1 MKRTLLSIGL
11 TGAAVFTAVVLAS
24 AQTAGESDQDRR
36 APARVDQAQPGQV
49 GPGRGLGPAQGRGR
63 AQGMLGRGQ
72 GLGRGQ
78 AMLGRGQGRMGRGP
92 AMQGR
97 GPAMQGRGPATQGR
111 GAGAG
116 LAALNLTDDQR
127 AKITDLHRAERDQAA
142 ALQDQLEVARKALH
156 REIFADKRDSGR
168 INDLSG
174 SIAKLERQ
182 LADVHIRTASS
193 VADILTPEQRETM
206 RLRDE
211 RAGAGRG
218 PGPGGFG
225 PRGRGPGRQG
235 PGGR

>member
-11 TGAAVFTAVVLAS
+11 TGAAVFTAVVLAG

-36 APARVDQAQPGQV
+36 PPARVDQTQPGQM

-97 GPAMQGRGPATQGR
+97 GPAAQGR

-127 AKITDLHRAERDQAA
+127 AKITDLHRGERDQAA

-156 REIFADKRDSGR
+156 RELFADKRDSGR

-182 LADVHIRTASS
+182 LGDLHIRTASA
-193 VADILTPEQRETM
+193 VADLLTPEQRETM
-206 RLRDE
+206 RLHDE
-211 RAGAGRG
+211 RAGVGRG
-218 PGPGGFG
+218 PAPGGFG